1 MTEELQHALEYA
13 TYAHRGQVRKYTGE
27 PYIGHPVAVA
37 VLTKT
42 LLEFHCYNK
51 DSVILG
57 MKCAL
62 LHDVVEDTTVTI
74 EDIKETFG
82 DEVARGVWFLTDA
95 DTFVGNRATRKALT
109 RARFSCAPDYIKLV
123 KQCDLKHNA
132 ASIRKYDPDFYKVFI
147 KETTELMKV
156 LQR

>member
-37 VLTKT
+37 ALTKVT
-42 LLEFHCYNK
+42 LEYYGYDK
-51 DSVILG
+51 DIVILA

-74 EDIKETFG
+74 EDIQESFG
-82 DEVARGVWFLTDA
+82 DKVAQGVWFLTDPN
-95 DTFVGNRATRKALT
+95 TFVGNRATRKALT
-109 RARFSCAPDYIKLV
+109 RARLACAPTYIRLV
-123 KQCDLKHNA
+123 KVADIEHNA
-132 ASIRKYDPDFYKVFI
+132 VSIRKHDPDFYKVFM
-147 KETTELMKV
+147 KETSELLKAI
-156 LQR
+156 R